1 MRVARGRRLIAM
13 TPPPT
18 AITTAFIPVH
28 DPRASAHWYADVF
41 GLGIIEET
49 DFSSVLSGSHGQ
61 VTLMGPKSG
70 IGVVPGLP
78 WATCNFRVDDL
89 EPVHELLARLGAHPG
104 EVLGDP
110 DRCLFFSATDP
121 DGNTILVTDR

>member
-1 MRVARGRRLIAM
+1 MA
-13 TPPPT
+13 PPPT

-28 DPRASAHWYADVF
+28 DPRASAHWYADAF
-41 GLGIIEET
+41 GLGILEES
-49 DFSSVLSGSHGQ
+49 DFSSVLAGSHGQ

-70 IGVVPGLP
+70 IHVEPGLP

-89 EPVHELLARLGAHPG
+89 ASVHERLTRLGAHPG
-104 EVLGDP
+104 DELGDP
-110 DRCLFFSATDP
+110 ERCLFFTATDP

>member
-1 MRVARGRRLIAM
+1 M

-28 DPRASAHWYADVF
+28 DPRASALWYAEVL
-41 GLGIIEET
+41 GLGVVEAT
-49 DFSSVLSGSHGQ
+49 DVSSVLAGSRGQ
-61 VTLMGPKSG
+61 VTLMGPQSG
-70 IGVVPGLP
+70 IRVEPGLP

-89 EPVHELLARLGAHPG
+89 ASVHERLARLGARPSD
-104 EVLGDP
+104 ELGDP
-110 DRCLFFSATDP
+110 DRCLFFTATDP

>member
-1 MRVARGRRLIAM
+1 M

-28 DPRASAHWYADVF
+28 DPRASAHWYADA
-41 GLGIIEET
+41 LGVHIMEET
-49 DFSSVLSGSHGQ
+49 DFSSVLAGSHGQ

-70 IGVVPGLP
+70 IRVTPGLP

-89 EPVHELLARLGAHPG
+89 VLVHERLARLGAHPG
-104 EVLGDP
+104 DVQGDL
-110 DRCLFFSATDP
+110 DRCLFFTATDP
-121 DGNTILVTDR
+121 DGNTLLVTDR

>member
-1 MRVARGRRLIAM
+1 M

-28 DPRASAHWYADVF
+28 DPRAGAHWYADAF
-41 GLGIIEET
+41 GLGIGEET
-49 DFSSVLSGSHGQ
+49 DVSSVLAGSHGQ

-70 IGVVPGLP
+70 IHVEPGLP

-89 EPVHELLARLGAHPG
+89 ASVHERLARLGAHPTG
-104 EVLGDP
+104 VLGDP
-110 DRCLFFSATDP
+110 DRCLFFTATDP